1 MNFLYPIFFW
11 GLFSLLI
18 PILFHLWNKKQ
29 RNIVKIGSIKW
40 IKTATANT
48 NSLNLSISEIPLLLL
63 KLLLFASLTFLIV
76 EPFYNVE
83 EEKEFSSQNMLLVDQ
98 SFTEMDLLNDVYKNN
113 SFQDTVFFENAV
125 DLEQI
130 LNNLSFQTEGFD
142 SVFVCAKNNIQL
154 LPDKKIETSE
164 NIFFKFIPA
173 KENNQF
179 CFEREGNNYQYLLED
194 TIARYSDILCDGA
207 FKINQKTNIKFDK
220 KNNSL
225 FASELFEVL
234 KTSSKFDMDSSSN
247 SKRFLSF
254 DNDSEQNLV
263 YKIVGNDSIIIFSE
277 NIKSA
282 ERQTELVKFP
292 YLLTEFVFS
301 QDTLGQIFNERDL
314 RKIDQSVASILTSNK
329 SKRTRFKEKSNFRTV
344 SKSQFLTNYLWVLC
358 FVLIILERIFSSR
371 KIYSTGKTVG

>member
-1 MNFLYPIFFW
+1 LNFLYPIFFW